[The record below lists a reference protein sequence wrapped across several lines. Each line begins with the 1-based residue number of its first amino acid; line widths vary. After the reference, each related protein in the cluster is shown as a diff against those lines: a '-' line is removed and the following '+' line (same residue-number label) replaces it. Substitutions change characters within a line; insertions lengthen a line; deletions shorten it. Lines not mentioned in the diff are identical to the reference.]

1 MCPAWKQITRSGW
14 VHQVG
19 KEDFLPHTQHKSEK
33 EAKHTSLLTILL
45 MCIIDICLQRCTG
58 MCMVASSRV
67 QHDANFFSNL
77 HHFPLLRESPFN
89 MTGGGGINILKLK
102 A

>member
-1 MCPAWKQITRSGW
+1 MCKLDT
-14 VHQVG
+14 
-19 KEDFLPHTQHKSEK
+19 
-33 EAKHTSLLTILL
+33 
-45 MCIIDICLQRCTG
+45 CLQLCTG

-77 HHFPLLRESPFN
+77 HHFPLLREEATSVLAGFHSDPLSWLSWKFEELIFVE
-89 MTGGGGINILKLK
+89 GGKPENPKKNPQSK